1 MNHPTGRRTVS
12 RLSLLLALA
21 PGVFAGTARAAA
33 VTAPV
38 LDLVVELGPITGMA
52 NSSKKLTFNEA
63 ARHKTTWYDVQD
75 GLEHHVRGLS
85 LTDLLVLAKAPKA
98 VDTVVF
104 GFADGMQIP
113 VRLHDTEE
121 VNAIF
126 IALEHGD
133 PMDVY
138 DRKYLLHNRAAI
150 PCPKV
155 VYGRE
160 PPNYSIW
167 LYPTKLTRLSLV
179 SWKAYEAVL
188 AQPTRQFPDRS
199 GWPIYIRHCQPCH
212 GLGGQGATRG
222 ADFLGDLDAYRAI
235 PPLAVTDLSQHP
247 SLHEKVKGFT
257 EGTMPVLN
265 HVSNEEISTLW
276 RWLHAIHRGATK

>member
-1 MNHPTGRRTVS
+1 MNHRAARRSLPT
-12 RLSLLLALA
+12 LSLLIGLA
-21 PGVFAGTARAAA
+21 PGLLPGGAKAAEPNG
-33 VTAPV
+33 PV
-38 LDLVVELGPITGMA
+38 LDLVVEIGPIPGMA
-52 NSSKKLTFNEA
+52 TFSKTFSFNA
-63 ARHKTTWYDVQD
+63 ASRRKTTWYDVQD
-75 GLEHHVRGLS
+75 GLEHHVRGVT
-85 LTDLLVLAKAPKA
+85 LTDLLAAAKAPKA
-98 VDTVVF
+98 ADTVVF

-113 VRLHDTEE
+113 VHLRDADE
-121 VNAIF
+121 VKAIF

-133 PMDVY
+133 PMEVY
-138 DRKYLLHNRAAI
+138 DRTYLLRNRPAI

-155 VYGRE
+155 VYGLQ
-160 PPNYSIW
+160 PANYSIW

-179 SWKAYEAVL
+179 SWKSYEALL

-199 GWPIYIRHCQPCH
+199 GWPIYLRHCQPCH
-212 GLGGQGATRG
+212 GLGGQGAKRG

-235 PPLAVTDLSQHP
+235 PPLAVTDRSQHP

-265 HVSNEEISTLW
+265 HVSNDEIATLW

>member
-1 MNHPTGRRTVS
+1 MNHHRARRSFPGV
-12 RLSLLLALA
+12 SLLITLMAGLL
-21 PGVFAGTARAAA
+21 PGAARAAA
-33 VTAPV
+33 TNDPV
-38 LDLVVELGPITGMA
+38 LDLVVEIGPISGMA
-52 NSSKKLTFNEA
+52 ATSKTLTFNA
-63 ARHKTTWYDVQD
+63 ASRRKTTWYDVQD
-75 GLEHHVRGLS
+75 GLEHHVRGVT
-85 LTDLLVLAKAPKA
+85 LTDLLALAKAPKA

-104 GFADGMQIP
+104 DFADGMQIP
-113 VRLHDTEE
+113 VRLRESEE
-121 VNAIF
+121 VKAIF

-133 PMDVY
+133 PMEVY
-138 DRKYLLHNRAAI
+138 GRSYLLHDKAAV

-179 SWKAYEAVL
+179 SWNAYEAML

-199 GWPIYIRHCQPCH
+199 GWPIYMRHCQPCH
-212 GLGGQGATRG
+212 GLGGQGAKRG

-257 EGTMPVLN
+257 AGTMPVLN
-265 HVSNEEISTLW
+265 HVSNPEIATLW
-276 RWLHAIHRGATK
+276 RWLHTIHRGATK